1 MSRRAAQ
8 PSAVRRVLEIR
19 NFLGLHARA
28 AAQLVQTVA
37 KYDADI
43 VVSKDGQGV
52 NGKSILGLMMLAAVQ
67 GSRIEVEATGPDAP
81 AAVEAIAALI
91 EAKFNEDS

>member
-8 PSAVRRVLEIR
+8 SAVRRVMKITNR
-19 NFLGLHARA
+19 LGLHARA
-28 AAQLVQTVA
+28 AAQLVQAVA

-43 VVSKDGQGV
+43 VIEKDGQEV

-67 GSRIEVEATGPDAP
+67 GSCIEVEATGPDAL
-81 AAVEAIAALI
+81 AAVQAIAALI